1 MAKTDWAEAIYE
13 ATGWTVSEGL
23 AQSIGTLVETQAKG
37 EIVMLRAEVEWLR
50 DERERLAKEMA
61 KAQLAVLPWMDQV
74 GFLNAE
80 YAYLTDALK
89 KISEAST
96 DETGVYARRIARE
109 ALEGSKQRCE
119 Q

>member
-1 MAKTDWAEAIYE
+1 VTPEEWAEAIYD
-13 ATGWTVSEGL
+13 ATGWTIGESM
-23 AQSIGTLVETQAKG
+23 AKAIGTLVETQAKG
-37 EIVMLRAEVEWLR
+37 EIVLLRAEVEWLR

-89 KISEAST
+89 KISAAST
-96 DETGVYARRIARE
+96 DETGVYARRIASE
-109 ALEGSKQRCE
+109 ALEGSEKRCE

>member
-1 MAKTDWAEAIYE
+1 
-13 ATGWTVSEGL
+13 
-23 AQSIGTLVETQAKG
+23 
-37 EIVMLRAEVEWLR
+37 
-50 DERERLAKEMA
+50 
-61 KAQLAVLPWMDQV
+61 V

-89 KISEAST
+89 KISAAST